1 MYSRRKGNF
10 IILLVTIVLAVV
22 LIGLFAWDKQ
32 NQLETSADE
41 MIEKAEWFWN
51 KGDYEKATWQLNI
64 YLQTDHPIE
73 DSTKAY
79 SLLEEYYNELGKSSD
94 ALTCRSK
101 IAELNGKT
109 AISNNEIV
117 ISAANVVDLVEKGQK
132 SSNIVI
138 EADYY
143 DTNAMVLQVTSSNM
157 MPDARFDGTIVGREE
172 QLDESVSA
180 QTTDWFAICED
191 QNYLTLSGGFNSS
204 IWQFRDKAGLI
215 IDTEAVDK
223 QYNDLESHYTG
234 NTIWSTVS
242 IPKGAVEARV
252 TYWTGEKTSV
262 YNNPVCINYGAYP
275 DYSVHEYKEFDIPNL
290 TVGEKLEYRSESS
303 TWVKVTKD
311 GEMVEKLP
319 VINIKGGDTVSLK
332 GSSLG
337 SVEIEKIAENLN
349 EGGYGVRWS
358 TKNTYPIG
366 ERIGN
371 ASNMNFGYEMGDQW
385 IGTSDVNDFDR
396 VYPWSDIRMC
406 KIAEDGTV
414 IYSDDVEYEQ
424 ESADVMVEIPCF
436 YVKRTI
442 DNDYEY
448 ILISQTADEGY
459 EIDPAFIKNGKI
471 LDKIY
476 VGAYLSGYGEN
487 NKIGS
492 YNDTQPIINL
502 SLNAVKQDISEKGNN
517 WGELDLQTLSML
529 QKLFL
534 VETACKDSQ
543 ALFMGVVN
551 LSWGTCYAVK
561 DSNNEAVNTIELED
575 NTSSQKI
582 NVGDS
587 VTVFDVP
594 QGESYYTVLTQYQN
608 NAGWNRVITGRT
620 RLENGN
626 VQLEFS
632 GEPIH
637 ISKDSTMIMNLPHR
651 TGKTNKM
658 EYPTGQT
665 SGSQSGTVAFRYR
678 YIENLWGSLCVML
691 DGVTVNDGV
700 INIEEEKG
708 LTTLGY
714 ELAEQKG
721 TTSEGVSPAEAS
733 IHTMGFDE
741 SNPLYMLPIEVG
753 NGASSVTGYC
763 DALFYQK
770 NERNL
775 ILTYGLTWDLRQYAG
790 LFGYRA
796 NILADEA
803 KVESGSRLVYR

>member
-32 NQLETSADE
+32 NQLETSADK

-64 YLQTDHPIE
+64 YLQTHHSIE
-73 DSTKAY
+73 DNTKAY
-79 SLLEEYYNELGKSSD
+79 SLLEEYYNKLGKLSD

-109 AISNNEIV
+109 AISNSETV

-143 DTNAMVLQVTSSNM
+143 DTDAMVLQVTSPNM

-215 IDTEAVDK
+215 INTETIDK
-223 QYNDLESHYTG
+223 RYNELESHYTG

-262 YNNPVCINYGAYP
+262 YNNPVCINYGSYP

-290 TVGEKLEYRSESS
+290 TVGEKLEYRADSS

-337 SVEIEKIAENLN
+337 SVEIKKIAENLN
-349 EGGYGVRWS
+349 GGYGVRWS

-371 ASNMNFGYEMGDQW
+371 ANNMNFGYEMGDQW

-448 ILISQTADEGY
+448 IWISQTADEGY

-517 WGELDLQTLSML
+517 WSELDLQTLSML

-632 GEPIH
+632 GEPIQ

-651 TGKTNKM
+651 TGKTNNM

-708 LTTLGY
+708 LTTLRY

-721 TTSEGVSPAEAS
+721 TTSEGVSPAKAS

>member
-143 DTNAMVLQVTSSNM
+143 DTDAMVLQVTSPNM

-215 IDTEAVDK
+215 INTETIDK
-223 QYNDLESHYTG
+223 RYNELESHYTG

-262 YNNPVCINYGAYP
+262 YNNPVCINYGSYP

-290 TVGEKLEYRSESS
+290 TVGEKLEYRADSS

-311 GEMVEKLP
+311 GERVEKLP
-319 VINIKGGDTVSLK
+319 EINIKGGDTVSLK

-337 SVEIEKIAENLN
+337 SVEIKKIAENLN
-349 EGGYGVRWS
+349 GGYGVRWS

-436 YVKRTI
+436 YVRRTI

-448 ILISQTADEGY
+448 IWISQTADEGY

-502 SLNAVKQDISEKGNN
+502 SLNEVKQDISEKGNN
-517 WGELDLQTLSML
+517 WSELDLQTLSML

-608 NAGWNRVITGRT
+608 NADWNRVITGRT

-626 VQLEFS
+626 IQLKFS
-632 GEPIH
+632 GEPIQ

-651 TGKTNKM
+651 TGKTNSM

-665 SGSQSGTVAFRYR
+665 NGSQSGTVAFRYR

-691 DGVTVNDGV
+691 DGVTVNDG
-700 INIEEEKG
+700 IIDIKEDEG
-708 LTTLGY
+708 LTTLRY

-796 NILADEA
+796 NISAEEA

>member
-1 MYSRRKGNF
+1 M
-10 IILLVTIVLAVV
+10 
-22 LIGLFAWDKQ
+22 
-32 NQLETSADE
+32 
-41 MIEKAEWFWN
+41 
-51 KGDYEKATWQLNI
+51 
-64 YLQTDHPIE
+64 
-73 DSTKAY
+73 
-79 SLLEEYYNELGKSSD
+79 
-94 ALTCRSK
+94 
-101 IAELNGKT
+101 
-109 AISNNEIV
+109 
-117 ISAANVVDLVEKGQK
+117 VDLIETGQK
-132 SSNIVI
+132 SSDIVI

-143 DTNAMVLQVTSSNM
+143 DTDAMVLQVTSSNM

-180 QTTDWFAICED
+180 QTTDWFAICENK
-191 QNYLTLSGGFNSS
+191 NYLTLSGGFNSS

-223 QYNDLESHYTG
+223 QYNNLESHYTG

-242 IPKGAVEARV
+242 IPKNAVEARV
-252 TYWTGEKTSV
+252 
-262 YNNPVCINYGAYP
+262 
-275 DYSVHEYKEFDIPNL
+275 
-290 TVGEKLEYRSESS
+290 
-303 TWVKVTKD
+303 
-311 GEMVEKLP
+311 
-319 VINIKGGDTVSLK
+319 
-332 GSSLG
+332 
-337 SVEIEKIAENLN
+337 
-349 EGGYGVRWS
+349 
-358 TKNTYPIG
+358 
-366 ERIGN
+366 
-371 ASNMNFGYEMGDQW
+371 
-385 IGTSDVNDFDR
+385 
-396 VYPWSDIRMC
+396 
-406 KIAEDGTV
+406 
-414 IYSDDVEYEQ
+414 
-424 ESADVMVEIPCF
+424 
-436 YVKRTI
+436 
-442 DNDYEY
+442 
-448 ILISQTADEGY
+448 
-459 EIDPAFIKNGKI
+459 
-471 LDKIY
+471 
-476 VGAYLSGYGEN
+476 
-487 NKIGS
+487 GS

-517 WGELDLQTLSML
+517 WSELDLQTLSML

-587 VTVFDVP
+587 VAVFDVP

-651 TGKTNKM
+651 TGKTNNM

-665 SGSQSGTVAFRYR
+665 NGSQSGTVAFRYR

-770 NERNL
+770 NKRNL

>member
-22 LIGLFAWDKQ
+22 LIGLFARDKQ
-32 NQLETSADE
+32 NQLETSADK

-79 SLLEEYYNELGKSSD
+79 SLLEEYYNKLGKMSD
-94 ALTCRSK
+94 ALICRSK

-109 AISNNEIV
+109 AISHSETV

-143 DTNAMVLQVTSSNM
+143 DTDAMVLQVTSPNM

-215 IDTEAVDK
+215 INTETIDK
-223 QYNDLESHYTG
+223 RYNELESHYTG

-262 YNNPVCINYGAYP
+262 YNNPVCINYGSYP

-290 TVGEKLEYRSESS
+290 TVGEKLEYRADSS

-311 GEMVEKLP
+311 GERVEKLP
-319 VINIKGGDTVSLK
+319 EINIKGGDTVSLK

-337 SVEIEKIAENLN
+337 SVEIKKIAENLN
-349 EGGYGVRWS
+349 GGGYGVRWS

-385 IGTSDVNDFDR
+385 IGTSDVNDFDC

-424 ESADVMVEIPCF
+424 ASADVMVEIPCF

-448 ILISQTADEGY
+448 IWISQTADEGY

-517 WGELDLQTLSML
+517 WSELDLQTLSML

-575 NTSSQKI
+575 NASSQKI

-594 QGESYYTVLTQYQN
+594 QGESYYTVLIQYQN
-608 NAGWNRVITGRT
+608 NADWNRVITGRT

-626 VQLEFS
+626 IQLEFS
-632 GEPIH
+632 GEPIQ

-651 TGKTNKM
+651 TGKTNSM

-665 SGSQSGTVAFRYR
+665 NGSQSGTVAFRYR

-691 DGVTVNDGV
+691 DGVTVNDG
-700 INIEEEKG
+700 IIDIKEDEG
-708 LTTLGY
+708 LTTLRY

-741 SNPLYMLPIEVG
+741 NNPLYMLPIEVG

-796 NILADEA
+796 NISAEEA

>member
-1 MYSRRKGNF
+1 MYSRRKENF

-32 NQLETSADE
+32 NQLETSADK

-64 YLQTDHPIE
+64 YLQTNHSIE

-94 ALTCRSK
+94 ALICRSK
-101 IAELNGKT
+101 LAELNGKT
-109 AISNNEIV
+109 AISDNETV

-132 SSNIVI
+132 SSDIVI

-143 DTNAMVLQVTSSNM
+143 DTDAMVLQVTSSNM
-157 MPDARFDGTIVGREE
+157 MPDARFDGTIVGGEE

-191 QNYLTLSGGFNSS
+191 QSYLTLSGGFNSS
-204 IWQFRDKAGLI
+204 VWQFRDKAGLI
-215 IDTEAVDK
+215 IDTETIDK

-242 IPKGAVEARV
+242 IPKNAVEARV

-262 YNNPVCINYGAYP
+262 YNNPVCINYGSYP
-275 DYSVHEYKEFDIPNL
+275 DYSIHEYKEFDIPNL
-290 TVGEKLEYRSESS
+290 TVGEKLEYRAESS

-332 GSSLG
+332 GNSLG
-337 SVEIEKIAENLN
+337 SVEIKKIAENLN
-349 EGGYGVRWS
+349 GGGYGVRWS

-371 ASNMNFGYEMGDQW
+371 ASNMNFGYEMGNQW
-385 IGTSDVNDFDR
+385 IGTSGVNDFDR

-414 IYSDDVEYEQ
+414 IYPDDVEYEQ

-442 DNDYEY
+442 DNEYEY
-448 ILISQTADEGY
+448 IWISQTADEGY
-459 EIDPAFIKNGKI
+459 EIDPAFVKNGKI

-476 VGAYLSGYGEN
+476 VGAYLSGYGKN

-502 SLNAVKQDISEKGNN
+502 SLNAVKQDILEKGNN
-517 WGELDLQTLSML
+517 WSELDLQTLSML

-632 GEPIH
+632 GEPIQ

-651 TGKTNKM
+651 TGKTNNM

-700 INIEEEKG
+700 INIEEEEG

-733 IHTMGFDE
+733 IHTMGFDK

-796 NILADEA
+796 NISVEEA